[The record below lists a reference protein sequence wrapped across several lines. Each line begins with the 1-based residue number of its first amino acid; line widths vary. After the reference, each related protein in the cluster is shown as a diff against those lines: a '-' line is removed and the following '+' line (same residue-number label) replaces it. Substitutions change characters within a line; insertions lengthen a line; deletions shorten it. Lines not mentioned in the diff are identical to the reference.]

1 MNFPGN
7 SSKLKEFGLS
17 AERVD
22 YNKPILTQITD
33 ADVLVNGLE
42 KMNKPI
48 IDACP
53 KLKLVHQV
61 GTRVDNIR
69 EDLSYRYGKMD
80 LIKIKYG
87 EIDYLLKHERLS

>member
-1 MNFPGN
+1 
-7 SSKLKEFGLS
+7 LS

-33 ADVLVNGLE
+33 ADVLVNGLG

-53 KLKLVHQV
+53 KLKLVHHLCM
-61 GTRVDNIR
+61 
-69 EDLSYRYGKMD
+69 E
-80 LIKIKYG
+80 LIM
-87 EIDYLLKHERLS
+87 